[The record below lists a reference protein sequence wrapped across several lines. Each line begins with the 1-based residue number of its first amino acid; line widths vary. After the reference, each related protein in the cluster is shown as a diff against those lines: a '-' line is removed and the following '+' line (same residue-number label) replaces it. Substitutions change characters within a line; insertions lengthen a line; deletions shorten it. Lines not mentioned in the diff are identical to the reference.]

1 MTLEAQQEALR
12 KRAERI
18 ADAARKTRGWI
29 EDVRTTAQSVANEAE
44 SLISDSRRTESLARK
59 LARSAGRR
67 MCVGVYGAS
76 QQGKSYL
83 VSVLARPPGKSELL
97 TRFGDETRDFVR
109 EINPQGGKESTGLVT
124 RFSTVASVGDTDP
137 KHPVELL
144 LLTETDFIKI
154 LANSFQSDFDQNNVQ
169 TPPPQ
174 GDAVRDIL
182 AAAEA
187 AKDRRAVAAHL
198 DEIVVSDL
206 SEYFQKNFRNR
217 WQDLEPLR
225 YWTRLIGLAP
235 YLSLEAR
242 ARVFSVLWGGIEEFT
257 ALYRLLVGA
266 LEKLGHPSE
275 VLTEMRALIP
285 RATSIID
292 VATLEQQLGTKAD
305 EQDRLSVRACHA
317 AGLAPAIELPRA
329 VLTALIAEL
338 RITMNEQPWPIFEHT
353 ELLDFPGA
361 RSRLKLTVLPSDAE
375 ERAKQVRQL
384 LLRGKI
390 AYLFQRYS
398 EERELTSML
407 LCMGNKQNEVKD
419 LGTLVRQWIEL
430 THGAT
435 PAARRSVPTSLFL
448 VLTMMDLEFL
458 PKAGET
464 EDAIATK
471 WDVRLHASLAEP
483 YQHDG
488 WVMDFAGSPFNTTVM
503 LRNPNFRQDHLI
515 EYELEPGTEQP
526 RQPLVEIGVSRRNQ
540 GYITQLE
547 TSFMESKA
555 VARHFADPR
564 EAWSAIFTW
573 NDGGVSYI
581 VDKLSVVSNPA
592 LKLGQVGQRL
602 TEGSGPLHANLKR
615 FYHGMDDDARRE
627 KETMLRD
634 LRTSLQRA
642 FRQRQFRPFPRFL
655 ERLMLAERDLREIA
669 LNVASMRI
677 DEAADP
683 APGANDDDDDIFG
696 TGQKPVLAKPPRAD
710 RAALFGQHLLRHWI
724 GQLRRL
730 PQDEAMLRLFN
741 LPARVVSDIADQLI
755 VGAERVKLA
764 DQVASAVRA
773 ATDLAALRWDDVADR
788 IVAIALYRFNTF
800 VVELGFSDVPYD
812 KRPGF
817 PEGEANPTR
826 RIFEPQPDPGDSLPR
841 LGDAP
846 ETYELRRF
854 IDWGIAFLAMGVANL
869 SFGGGRELSDEQN
882 AALGNILR
890 ELAAD

>member
-1 MTLEAQQEALR
+1 MTLEAQQDILC
-12 KRAERI
+12 KRAETI
-18 ADAARKTRGWI
+18 AEASRKARAWIAEVRGNS
-29 EDVRTTAQSVANEAE
+29 QSVANEAD
-44 SLISDSRRTESLARK
+44 SLIAEARRTESLARK

-83 VSVLARPPGKSELL
+83 VSVLARPPGRSELL
-97 TRFGDETRDFVR
+97 TRFGSETRDFVR

-124 RFSTVASVGDTDP
+124 RFSTVPSGGDTDP

-154 LANSFQSDFDQNNVQ
+154 LANSFQSDFDQNNVKS
-169 TPPPQ
+169 PPPQ
-174 GDAVRDIL
+174 GDAVRDML
-182 AAAEA
+182 AAAEKLKA
-187 AKDRRAVAAHL
+187 RRPVAPHL
-198 DEIVVSDL
+198 DEIVISDL
-206 SEYFQKNFRNR
+206 SDYFQKNFRNR
-217 WQDLEPLR
+217 WQDLEPLH
-225 YWTRLIGLAP
+225 YWTRLIDLAP
-235 YLSLEAR
+235 ALPLEAR
-242 ARVFSVLWGGIEEFT
+242 AHIFSVLWGGIAEFT
-257 ALYRLLVGA
+257 DLYRLLAGA

-275 VLTEMRALIP
+275 VVTEMRALIP

-292 VATLEQQLGTKAD
+292 VATLEQQLGTRQD
-305 EQDRLSVRACHA
+305 EQDRLSVRPCGKN
-317 AGLAPAIELPRA
+317 GLGPATELPRA

-338 RITMNEQPWPIFEHT
+338 RITMDERPWPMFEHT

-361 RSRLKLTVLPSDAE
+361 RSRLKLTELPSGAE

-398 EERELTSML
+398 EERELSAML

-471 WDVRLHASLAEP
+471 WDVRLHASLFEP

-488 WVMDFAGSPFNTTVM
+488 WVMDFAGSPFDSTLM

-515 EYELEPGTEQP
+515 DYELEPGTEQP
-526 RQPLVEIGVSRRNQ
+526 RQPLLETAISRRNQ
-540 GYITQLE
+540 SYIQLLAR
-547 TSFMESKA
+547 SFLESKV
-555 VARHFADPR
+555 VARHVADPR
-564 EAWSAIFTW
+564 GAWNAIFTF

-581 VDKLSVVSNPA
+581 VDKLNAVSNPE

-602 TEGSGPLHANLKR
+602 KEGTAPLHTNLKR
-615 FYHGMDDDARRE
+615 FYLGMDEQARRE
-627 KETMLRD
+627 KEAMLKE
-634 LRTSLQRA
+634 LRLGLQKA
-642 FRQRQFRPFPRFL
+642 FRPRQFRPFPRFL
-655 ERLMLAERDLREIA
+655 ERLMVTERDLREIA

-677 DEAADP
+677 EEAVGPAAETEDE
-683 APGANDDDDDIFG
+683 DDMFG
-696 TGQKPVLAKPPRAD
+696 GGRKPVVVQAARSD
-710 RAALFGQHLLRHWI
+710 RAALFGQQLLRHWI

-730 PQDEAMLRLFN
+730 PQEEAMLRHFN
-741 LPARVVSDIADQLI
+741 LPARTVSDIADQLI
-755 VGAERVKLA
+755 VGAERLKLA
-764 DQVASAVRA
+764 DQVADAVRA
-773 ATDLAALRWDDVADR
+773 ATDLAAIRWDDVADR

-800 VVELGFSDVPYD
+800 IAELGFSDLPFAQ
-812 KRPGF
+812 RPGF
-817 PEGEANPTR
+817 PEGEATPQR
-826 RIFEPQPDPGDSLPR
+826 RIFEPQADPGDALPK

-846 ETYELRRF
+846 ETFEVRRF
-854 IDWGIAFLAMGVANL
+854 IDWGIGFFALGVANL
-869 SFGGGRELSDEQN
+869 SFGGGRELTDHQN
-882 AALGNILR
+882 AALGSILR
-890 ELAAD
+890 ELAAE

>member
-12 KRAERI
+12 KRAETI
-18 ADAARKTRGWI
+18 AEAARKARGWI
-29 EDVRTTAQSVANEAE
+29 GDVRGNAQSVANEAD
-44 SLISDSRRTESLARK
+44 SLIAEARRAESLARK

-97 TRFGDETRDFVR
+97 TRFGNETRDFVR

-124 RFSTVASVGDTDP
+124 RFSTVPLGGDADAA
-137 KHPVELL
+137 HPVELQ

-154 LANSFQSDFDQNNVQ
+154 LANSFQSDFDQNNVK

-174 GDAVRDIL
+174 GDAVRDML
-182 AAAEA
+182 AAADKQRE
-187 AKDRRAVAAHL
+187 KRAVAPHL
-198 DEIVVSDL
+198 DEIVISDL

-217 WQDLEPLR
+217 WQDLQPLR
-225 YWTRLIGLAP
+225 YWTQLIDLAP
-235 YLSLEAR
+235 YLSIEAR
-242 ARVFSVLWGGIEEFT
+242 AQIFSVLWGGVEDFT

-266 LEKLGHPSE
+266 LEKLGHPAE
-275 VLTEMRALIP
+275 VVTEMRALIP

-305 EQDRLSVRACHA
+305 EQDRLSVRSCTGK
-317 AGLAPAIELPRA
+317 GLGPAIELPRA

-338 RITMNEQPWPIFEHT
+338 RITMDEQPWPMFEHT

-361 RSRLKLTVLPSDAE
+361 RSRLKLTSLPSDPD

-398 EERELTSML
+398 EERELTAML

-435 PAARRSVPTSLFL
+435 PAARRTVPTALFL

-471 WDVRLHASLAEP
+471 WDVRLHASLSEP
-483 YQHDG
+483 YQNDG
-488 WVMDFAGSPFNTTVM
+488 WVMDFAGSPFNTTLM

-515 EYELEPGTEQP
+515 EYELEPGSEQP
-526 RQPLVEIGVSRRNQ
+526 RQPLVETGVSRRNLA
-540 GYITQLE
+540 YIKSLE

-555 VARHFADPR
+555 VARHVADPR
-564 EAWSAIFTW
+564 GAWDAIFSF

-581 VDKLSVVSNPA
+581 VDKLNVVSNPE

-602 TEGSGPLHANLKR
+602 REGAAPLHTNLKR
-615 FYHGMDDDARRE
+615 FYLGMDDQARRE
-627 KETMLRD
+627 KEAMLRD
-634 LRTSLQRA
+634 LRTALQRA
-642 FRQRQFRPFPRFL
+642 FRPRQFRPFPRFL
-655 ERLMLAERDLREIA
+655 ERLMVAERDLREIV

-677 DEAADP
+677 EEAVAVAAD
-683 APGANDDDDDIFG
+683 DEDEDDIFG
-696 TGQKPVLAKPPRAD
+696 SGSKPAAARAPRSD
-710 RAALFGQHLLRHWI
+710 RAALFGQQVLRHWI

-730 PQDEAMLRLFN
+730 PQDEAMLRHFN

-764 DQVASAVRA
+764 EQIAEAVRA
-773 ATDLAALRWDDVADR
+773 ATDLAAIRWDDVADR
-788 IVAIALYRFNTF
+788 IVTIALYRFNTF
-800 VVELGFSDVPYD
+800 VAELGYSDVPVTG
-812 KRPGF
+812 RPGF
-817 PEGEANPTR
+817 PEGEATPER
-826 RIFEPQPDPGDSLPR
+826 RIFELQPEPGDALPK

-854 IDWGIAFLAMGVANL
+854 VDWGIGFLGMGVAKL

-882 AALGNILR
+882 AALGGILR
-890 ELAAD
+890 ELSAE